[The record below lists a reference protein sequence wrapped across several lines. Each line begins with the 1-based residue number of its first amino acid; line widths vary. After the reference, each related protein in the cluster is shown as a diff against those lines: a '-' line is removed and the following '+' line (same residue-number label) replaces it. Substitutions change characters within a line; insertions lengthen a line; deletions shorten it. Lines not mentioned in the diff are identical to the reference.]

1 MDSSSSSGGG
11 TRRALLWGCA
21 LLLVCGGIALLTLT
35 AWRMIRPLEQA
46 AAVPTVQTL
55 PGAGDALDGDRPPDG
70 KIVPTAAPVA
80 AYPDIPMTID
90 QRPVPDRAESD
101 FERLFANI
109 VPPHDYFATA
119 EELGRVE
126 LGERTVWPIDYEVG
140 ERTVFQTADGPRE
153 AELVYVD
160 ELGAYWVETGLSFD
174 RSALKSAAGRL
185 RNEYY
190 PLLERNIG
198 QEWRPGIDG
207 DARFTVLHALGGADT
222 YELGYFTDENQYP
235 RSLFGQSNE
244 REMIYLNMDQLVVGT
259 PLYDGTLVH
268 EVQHLIQWNLDAN
281 EDKWFNEGLS
291 QVAEVMAGLDTVD
304 PTAYLEQTNVRLD
317 RWADF
322 APDIH
327 AHYGG
332 SFLYL
337 LYLWQQAGNAPLTEV
352 ARHPSNG
359 LSAVRA
365 VLAGYLP
372 DLSLEEFTANWA
384 TALFL
389 DGESADPR
397 YAIGGYDLPLPF
409 FANRVRQLPH
419 AQTAAIDQYAID
431 YVDLDFRGPVTITFA
446 GDTRAD
452 LADEPPGGETIWFA
466 PPANSGR
473 SQLTA
478 AVDLAGLSSAELT
491 FAAWYDLEP
500 LYDFA
505 YLSVSTDDGAT
516 WRILEPAHAATGAYG
531 PGWGGHSA
539 GAPDH
544 DGGWVT
550 ERIDL
555 SRYADQSI
563 LLRFDVVTDFEEFGR
578 GFAVSDPVIP
588 QLSRQPEWRP
598 DGFVETG
605 HVLPQRWEVRL
616 IREGSAPEVLPMTL
630 DPLNRGRIEVDLGSD
645 GGVLI
650 IMPLTPF
657 VESTA
662 DYWLSV
668 EN

>member
-1 MDSSSSSGGG
+1 M
-11 TRRALLWGCA
+11 RRSLLWGCA
-21 LLLVCGGIALLTLT
+21 LVLVCGGITLIILT
-35 AWRMIRPLEQA
+35 AWRTIRPLEQA
-46 AAVPTVQTL
+46 AGVPTVQASPAT
-55 PGAGDALDGDRPPDG
+55 GDRPADG
-70 KIVPTAAPVA
+70 KIVPTTAPAAAFPNM
-80 AYPDIPMTID
+80 PPTID
-90 QRPVPDRAESD
+90 QRPVPARAESD
-101 FERLFANI
+101 LDRLFANI
-109 VPPHDYFATA
+109 IPPHDYFATA

-126 LGERTVWPIDYEVG
+126 LGERTVWPIDYQVG
-140 ERTVFQTADGPRE
+140 ERTIFQTADGPRE

-160 ELGAYWVETGLSFD
+160 DLAAYWVEMGLSWD
-174 RSALKSAAGRL
+174 RPALIAAAGRL

-207 DARFTVLHALGGADT
+207 DARFTVLHALGAADT

-244 REMIYLNMDQLVVGT
+244 REMVYLNMDQLVLGT
-259 PLYDGTLVH
+259 ALYDGTLVH

-304 PTAYLEQTNVRLD
+304 PITYLEQTHIRLD
-317 RWADF
+317 RWADY

-332 SFLYL
+332 SFLYV
-337 LYLWQQAGNAPLTEV
+337 LYLWQQAGDAALTEV
-352 ARHPSNG
+352 ARHPANG

-372 DLSLEEFTANWA
+372 GRSLEEFTADWA

-389 DGESADPR
+389 DGESTDPR
-397 YAIGGYDLPLPF
+397 FDIGGYDLPRPF
-409 FANRVRQLPH
+409 FANRVRQLPY
-419 AQTAAIDQYAID
+419 AQTATIEQYAID
-431 YVDLDFRGPVTITFA
+431 YVDLDFRGRATITFA
-446 GDTRAD
+446 GDT
-452 LADEPPGGETIWFA
+452 LAGLTDEPPDGNTMWFA
-466 PPANSGR
+466 PPADSGR

-478 AVDLAGLSSAELT
+478 AVDLTALSSAELT

-516 WRILEPAHAATGAYG
+516 WRILEPDHAVTGAYG
-531 PGWGGHSA
+531 PGWGGRSVA
-539 GAPDH
+539 TDVR
-544 DGGWVT
+544 DGGWVA

-555 SRYADQSI
+555 TRYAGQSI
-563 LLRFDVVTDFEEFGR
+563 LLRFDVVTDFEAFGR
-578 GFAVSDPVIP
+578 GLAVSGLVIP
-588 QLSRQPEWRP
+588 QLQQQPEWRP
-598 DGFVETG
+598 DGFVETN
-605 HVLPQRWEVRL
+605 HVLPQRWEVRV
-616 IREGSAPEVLPMTL
+616 IREGGAPEVLPLAL
-630 DPLNRGRIEVDLGSD
+630 DALNRGRMEVDLGSE

-650 IMPLTPF
+650 VMPLTPF